1 MGVMDKDIQ
10 KVLYTN
16 EQIKQR
22 VNEIAAQ
29 LRIDYSEKDP
39 VVVCVLNGA
48 VVFYIDLMMALEI
61 PLSMDFIRIS
71 SYGNSTSSSGSVRIL
86 YDLEVDIAGRDV
98 LIVED
103 IIDSGR
109 TLYMLTNLL
118 KNRGANSVKCCCLL
132 DKKDRREVPLKA
144 DYVGFDIPDEFVV
157 GYGLDYS
164 KMYRNLPYI
173 GTLKPEIYEKDIEDT
188 K

>member
-10 KVLYTN
+10 KILYTN

-29 LRIDYSEKDP
+29 LRIDYSGREP

-71 SYGNSTSSSGSVRIL
+71 SYGDSTSSSGSVRIL

-103 IIDSGR
+103 IVDSGR
-109 TLYMLTNLL
+109 TLYMLSNLL
-118 KNRGANSVKCCCLL
+118 KNRGAASVKCCCLL
-132 DKKDRREVPLKA
+132 DKKDRREVPMQA

-157 GYGLDYS
+157 GYGLDYA

-173 GTLKPEIYEKDIEDT
+173 GTLKPRVYQKDLENN
-188 K
+188 

>member
-48 VVFYIDLMMALEI
+48 VV
-61 PLSMDFIRIS
+61 
-71 SYGNSTSSSGSVRIL
+71 
-86 YDLEVDIAGRDV
+86 
-98 LIVED
+98 LI
-103 IIDSGR
+103 
-109 TLYMLTNLL
+109 
-118 KNRGANSVKCCCLL
+118 
-132 DKKDRREVPLKA
+132 
-144 DYVGFDIPDEFVV
+144 
-157 GYGLDYS
+157 
-164 KMYRNLPYI
+164 
-173 GTLKPEIYEKDIEDT
+173 
-188 K
+188 